1 MTLNYMT
8 VNDSQLHL
16 CFVLKL
22 KALMPVLLKS
32 PTSISSQYFREV
44 TAQRMWT
51 TVRQYQTA

>member
-1 MTLNYMT
+1 MT

-22 KALMPVLLKS
+22 KALMPFLLKS
-32 PTSISSQYFREV
+32 PTSITSQYFREV